1 MRVGCK
7 VPGSFHLARLA
18 EGKVILNYF
27 WDYPHPITSLGI
39 IVFKTLPFVITG
51 GKDVI
56 LGNYGPAWRFYRK
69 LFVTALRQYLSDPPL
84 IESRVS
90 TQAEKLVQFME
101 EQDGK
106 PFDPADCLM
115 HGVADVICGIAFKDG
130 SDTAN
135 PDLNKFVKLFS
146 KYVANANDNTA
157 VAILDFFSWARY
169 LPIKAY
175 DRALQPFFEMH
186 DIIRK
191 LLRERK
197 RNFDPAEPVADFRS
211 GLLRAK
217 HDLEG
222 ECEGDETERAAL
234 LSEDHFVVSIGDMV
248 IAGYETTS
256 TTLKWVIAFLVNF
269 PRYQEDIQR
278 QLDEAVGRRVPSLND
293 RPNLPLVQATIIES
307 LRVANVSPLTLPHM
321 TLTDTTLCGYRVPK
335 DTIVFANT

>member
-7 VPGSFHLARLA
+7 VPASFHLARLA
-18 EGKVILNYF
+18 EGKVILNCF

-39 IVFKTLPFVITG
+39 IVFKTLPFLITG

-197 RNFDPAEPVADFRS
+197 RILIQQNQWKILCRGSFAPNMTSRENVRETKQRERLSFLKTILLCPSEIWLLPATKP
-211 GLLRAK
+211 RA
-217 HDLEG
+217 
-222 ECEGDETERAAL
+222 
-234 LSEDHFVVSIGDMV
+234 
-248 IAGYETTS
+248 
-256 TTLKWVIAFLVNF
+256 
-269 PRYQEDIQR
+269 
-278 QLDEAVGRRVPSLND
+278 
-293 RPNLPLVQATIIES
+293 
-307 LRVANVSPLTLPHM
+307 PH
-321 TLTDTTLCGYRVPK
+321 
-335 DTIVFANT
+335 